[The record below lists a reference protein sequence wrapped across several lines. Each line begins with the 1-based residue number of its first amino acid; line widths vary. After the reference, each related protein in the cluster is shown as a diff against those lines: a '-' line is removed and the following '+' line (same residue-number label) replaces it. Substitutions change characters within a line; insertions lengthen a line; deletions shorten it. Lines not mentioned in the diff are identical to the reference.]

1 VSYLGLNPRVR
12 QSGNQ
17 PATHG
22 RITKSGPGYARGM
35 LVEAA
40 FSASKAPGPL
50 RAFYERIRARRGI
63 QVAIVATARKLTVL
77 CWHLSIKGEDYAY
90 AMPSLVAQK
99 QRRLELRAGLPPKR
113 GRRGNAAAYS
123 LKEVRAAERQL
134 ATQGEVAYRTMV
146 ARWRSNPPTTRTT
159 TARTTTGPDQGGR
172 GRQHRDTTST
182 PSG

>member
-1 VSYLGLNPRVR
+1 M
-12 QSGNQ
+12 
-17 PATHG
+17 H
-22 RITKSGPGYARGM
+22 I
-35 LVEAA
+35 AA
-40 FSASKAPGPL
+40 
-50 RAFYERIRARRGI
+50 
-63 QVAIVATARKLTVL
+63 VATARKLTVL

-134 ATQGEVAYRTMV
+134 AAQGEVAYRTMV

-159 TARTTTGPDQGGR
+159 TTRTTTGPDQGGR
-172 GRQHRDTTST
+172 GRQHRDTTSM